1 MPSPGSSQMH
11 ASDQKGTLHP
21 TRPATLIG
29 KLSQPVEHVLRH
41 PLLESTALTNRT
53 FLPKCYSG
61 SAGWPLGD
69 GVTEKLPHWQALAG
83 LLCP

>member
-1 MPSPGSSQMH
+1 MPSPGSPQIH

-29 KLSQPVEHVLRH
+29 KLSQPVQHVLRH
-41 PLLESTALTNRT
+41 PLLESTALTSRT
-53 FLPKCYSG
+53 FLLKCCSG
-61 SAGWPLGD
+61 SAWWPLGD
-69 GVTEKLPHWQALAG
+69 GVTETLPHELALAG